1 MACFT
6 RNGDDESFG
15 RGSGRVSSLDISTQS
30 GERFPRR
37 IPRANLSE
45 TGPKKRDIYREDL
58 KYKVAR
64 GDKEREALFLFSAR
78 FRIPIVRYLPRG
90 SCPEIQRPRSKGN
103 VDFLDSF
110 AKLRKKRNSSSSSRV
125 SCSLSKRYNV
135 YDITLVS
142 FSSRKKERDSTSP
155 YRGRSIEENIRKQ
168 RVSEASNLL

>member
-110 AKLRKKRNSSSSSRV
+110 AKLRKKRNSSSSSRI
-125 SCSLSKRYNV
+125 SCSLSPNGIRYNV
-135 YDITLVS
+135 GFVL
-142 FSSRKKERDSTSP
+142 FEKERERFDFSLSRP
-155 YRGRSIEENIRKQ
+155 LHRGKYS
-168 RVSEASNLL
+168 

>member
-125 SCSLSKRYNV
+125 SCSLSPNGIRYNV
-135 YDITLVS
+135 GFVL
-142 FSSRKKERDSTSP
+142 FEKERERLDFSLSRP
-155 YRGRSIEENIRKQ
+155 LHRGKYS
-168 RVSEASNLL
+168 

>member
-142 FSSRKKERDSTSP
+142 FVFEKEKERFDFSLSRP
-155 YRGRSIEENIRKQ
+155 LHRGKYS
-168 RVSEASNLL
+168 